1 VSGEGPA
8 DPRGEDRFDLEA
20 AGWVVRRDAGLT
32 PAEREEFAAWL
43 AADPR
48 HGERLARY
56 ERAWTEFDRLRR
68 QAPAADP

>member
-1 VSGEGPA
+1 VADESPA
-8 DPRGEDRFDLEA
+8 DLTSEDRLDFEA

-43 AADPR
+43 AAEPR

-56 ERAWTEFDRLRR
+56 ERAWTEFDRLQR
-68 QAPAADP
+68 QFPAAEP